1 MKTSKNKGLRNRK
14 TGLQGLL
21 SLALPL
27 PLPLTMSLGILMFP
41 AHASEEVHG
50 ANHLSV
56 FTGNTDF
63 SEHGSGLT
71 LGIDYEYRVSPL
83 LGLGSVIEYA
93 YGSLDALTVLAV
105 ADIHVTEQFIVQV
118 GPGFEHSSEHD
129 FAVTRL
135 GALYEYRYHGYTV
148 SPQLHVDYHFGHSSS
163 VVAGLALG
171 FDF

>member
-1 MKTSKNKGLRNRK
+1 MKKFKNKGLRNRQA
-14 TGLQGLL
+14 GLQGFL
-21 SLALPL
+21 SLALSL
-27 PLPLTMSLGILMFP
+27 IMSLGMMMFP
-41 AHASEEVHG
+41 AHGSEAAHG
-50 ANHLSV
+50 PNHLSV

-83 LGLGSVIEYA
+83 LGLGSVVEYA

-105 ADIHVTEQFIVQV
+105 ADIHLTEQFIVQV

-129 FAVTRL
+129 FTVARL
-135 GALYEYRYHGYTV
+135 GALYEYRYHGFTV
-148 SPQLHVDYHFGHSSS
+148 SPQLHVDYHFGHGSS
-163 VVAGLALG
+163 VVTGLAIG

>member
-1 MKTSKNKGLRNRK
+1 MITFKNKGLRNPK
-14 TGLQGLL
+14 AGLQGFL

-27 PLPLTMSLGILMFP
+27 TMFLGISMFP
-41 AHASEEVHG
+41 AHASEEVHEP
-50 ANHLSV
+50 NHLSV
-56 FTGNTDF
+56 FVGNTDF

-83 LGLGSVIEYA
+83 LGLGSVVEYA

-105 ADIHVTEQFIVQV
+105 ADIHITDQFIVQV

-135 GALYEYRYHGYTV
+135 GTLYEYRYHGYTI
-148 SPQLHVDYHFGHSSS
+148 SPQLHVDYHFGHGSS